1 MYDLVRGYSNQNKH
15 RCWYYP
21 LYKKKIEDIDCL
33 DVQGVAD
40 KIRKPVA
47 VLKEILDIP
56 DFKSVC
62 DKCEHRDLG

>member
-1 MYDLVRGYSNQNKH
+1 MH
-15 RCWYYP
+15 WYCP
-21 LYKKKIEDIDCL
+21 LYKKEIEDIECL
-33 DVQGVAD
+33 DVQDVAD

-47 VLKEILDIP
+47 VPKEILDIP

>member
-1 MYDLVRGYSNQNKH
+1 MH
-15 RCWYYP
+15 WYCP
-21 LYKKKIEDIDCL
+21 LYKKEIEDIDCL
-33 DVQGVAD
+33 DVQDVAD

-47 VLKEILDIP
+47 VPKEILDIP

>member
-1 MYDLVRGYSNQNKH
+1 MSVRDKYMH
-15 RCWYYP
+15 WYCP
-21 LYKKKIEDIDCL
+21 LDKKEIEDIDCL
-33 DVQGVAD
+33 DVQDVAD

-47 VLKEILDIP
+47 VPKEILDIP

>member
-1 MYDLVRGYSNQNKH
+1 MSVRDKYMH
-15 RCWYYP
+15 WYCP
-21 LYKKKIEDIDCL
+21 LYKKEIEDIERL
-33 DVQGVAD
+33 DVQDVAD

-47 VLKEILDIP
+47 VPKEILDIP